1 MINESG
7 NRLGTAIGE
16 GYAKQGKSWDEVVN
30 MPSSGSG
37 LGKALINSSA
47 KTGYDNYM
55 AGTTGSQYGGTI
67 EKATNSVLDN
77 STNMFIKQSQ
87 QQGDILGTK
96 SPGGSE
102 GGLAASAVDTGVI
115 GANSKFG
122 RSMERQLNRLAD
134 NGVIRF
140 NQTQSQGDILGTQ
153 GIQPYDSQSNAQSMN
168 ANPML
173 NNSIGSLGSL
183 GQNNTNDIGI
193 SGFGNRFTTQKS
205 NGLGNIVGYNP
216 QGNNY
221 NIIGGVELV

>member
-1 MINESG
+1 MGISINK
-7 NRLGTAIGE
+7 LGANIGE
-16 GYAKQGKSWDEVVN
+16 WYAKQGKSLGEIES

-37 LGKALINSSA
+37 LGSVSTSSA
-47 KTGYDNYM
+47 
-55 AGTTGSQYGGTI
+55 
-67 EKATNSVLDN
+67 
-77 STNMFIKQSQ
+77 NMIQS
-87 QQGDILGTK
+87 
-96 SPGGSE
+96 SGGSE
-102 GGLAASAVDTGVI
+102 GGLAANAVGTGVI

-134 NGVIRF
+134 NGVISF
-140 NQTQSQGDILGTQ
+140 NQTQSQGDMLGTQ
-153 GIQPYDSQSNAQSMN
+153 GIQPYDSQSNAQPMN
-168 ANPML
+168 VNPMI
-173 NNSIGSLGSL
+173 NNSIGSL

>member
-1 MINESG
+1 MGLVKKTFDN
-7 NRLGTAIGE
+7 LGQKIGE
-16 GYAKQGKSWDEVVN
+16 GYAKQGKTWDEVVN
-30 MPSSGSG
+30 MPSNGSG
-37 LGKALINSSA
+37 LGKVLINSSA
-47 KTGYDNYM
+47 KTAYDNYM
-55 AGTTGSQYGGTI
+55 
-67 EKATNSVLDN
+67 TNNKPASV
-77 STNMFIKQSQ
+77 STSSANMIQ
-87 QQGDILGTK
+87 
-96 SPGGSE
+96 SPGGSD
-102 GGLAASAVDTGVI
+102 GGLASSAVGTGVI
-115 GANSKFG
+115 GAKSKFG

>member
-1 MINESG
+1 MGKISNMINESG

-37 LGKALINSSA
+37 MMSDAIRSGT

-55 AGTTGSQYGGTI
+55 
-67 EKATNSVLDN
+67 TNNKPASV
-77 STNMFIKQSQ
+77 STSSANMIQ
-87 QQGDILGTK
+87 
-96 SPGGSE
+96 SPGGSD
-102 GGLAASAVDTGVI
+102 GGLAASAVNANAVGTGVI
-115 GANSKFG
+115 GAKSKFG

-153 GIQPYDSQSNAQSMN
+153 GIKPYDSQSNAQSMN

-173 NNSIGSLGSL
+173 NNGLGSL
-183 GQNNTNDIGI
+183 GQNNTNDVGI
-193 SGFGNRFTTQKS
+193 SGFGNMSTTQKY
-205 NGLGNIVGYNP
+205 NGLGNIIGNNP

>member
-1 MINESG
+1 MIDKLDIVG
-7 NRLGTAIGE
+7 QKIGE
-16 GYAKQGKSWDEVVN
+16 SYAKQGKSWDEVVN
-30 MPSSGSG
+30 MPSWGSG
-37 LGKALINSSA
+37 FGKAIINNSA

-55 AGTTGSQYGGTI
+55 
-67 EKATNSVLDN
+67 TNNKPASV
-77 STNMFIKQSQ
+77 STSSANMIQS
-87 QQGDILGTK
+87 L
-96 SPGGSE
+96 GGSE
-102 GGLAASAVDTGVI
+102 GGLAANAVNANAVGTGVI

-134 NGVIRF
+134 NGVISF

-153 GIQPYDSQSNAQSMN
+153 GIQHYDSQSSAQSMN

-183 GQNNTNDIGI
+183 GKNNTNDIGI

-221 NIIGGVELV
+221 NIIGGVELI

>member
-1 MINESG
+1 MGLVSKMFDSIG
-7 NRLGTAIGE
+7 QKIGE

-55 AGTTGSQYGGTI
+55 AGRTGNQYGGII
-67 EKATNSVLDN
+67 EKATNRVFDSDLN
-77 STNMFIKQSQ
+77 TFKEFKQSQ
-87 QQGDILGTK
+87 PQGNIQ
-96 SPGGSE
+96 
-102 GGLAASAVDTGVI
+102 GGLAANAVNANAVGTGVI

-134 NGVIRF
+134 NGVISF

-153 GIQPYDSQSNAQSMN
+153 GIQHYDSQSSAQSMN

-183 GQNNTNDIGI
+183 GKNNTNDIGI

-221 NIIGGVELV
+221 NIIGGVELI

>member
-1 MINESG
+1 MDVLDNKFKEIG
-7 NRLGTAIGE
+7 AAIGE
-16 GYAKQGKSWDEVVN
+16 GYAKQGKSWDEIAS
-30 MPSSGSG
+30 MPSSGGGMMSD
-37 LGKALINSSA
+37 AISSSA

-55 AGTTGSQYGGTI
+55 
-67 EKATNSVLDN
+67 TNNKPASA
-77 STNMFIKQSQ
+77 STSSANMIQ
-87 QQGDILGTK
+87 

-140 NQTQSQGDILGTQ
+140 NQTQSQGDMLGTQ
-153 GIQPYDSQSNAQSMN
+153 GIKPYDSQSSAQSMN
-168 ANPML
+168 VNPML

-193 SGFGNRFTTQKS
+193 SGFGNMSTTQKS

>member
-7 NRLGTAIGE
+7 NRIGTKIGE
-16 GYAKQGKSWDEVVN
+16 GYAEQGKSWDEIAN
-30 MPSSGSG
+30 MPSSGEGMMSDAISSG
-37 LGKALINSSA
+37 V

-55 AGTTGSQYGGTI
+55 
-67 EKATNSVLDN
+67 TNNKPASV
-77 STNMFIKQSQ
+77 STSSANMIQ
-87 QQGDILGTK
+87 
-96 SPGGSE
+96 SPGGSD
-102 GGLAASAVDTGVI
+102 GGLAASAVGT
-115 GANSKFG
+115 NSKFG
-122 RSMERQLNRLAD
+122 RSMERQLNRLAK

-140 NQTQSQGDILGTQ
+140 KQTQSQGDILGTQ

-173 NNSIGSLGSL
+173 NNGLGSL

-193 SGFGNRFTTQKS
+193 SGFDNRFTTQKS
-205 NGLGNIVGYNP
+205 NGLGNIGYNP

>member
-1 MINESG
+1 MGLVKKTFDN
-7 NRLGTAIGE
+7 LGQKIGE

-102 GGLAASAVDTGVI
+102 GGLAASGVGTGVI
-115 GANSKFG
+115 GAKSKFV
-122 RSMERQLNRLAD
+122 RSMERQLNRLAK

-173 NNSIGSLGSL
+173 NNGLGSL

-193 SGFGNRFTTQKS
+193 SGFDNRFTTQKS
-205 NGLGNIVGYNP
+205 NGLGNIGNNP
-216 QGNNY
+216 QGNDY

>member
-1 MINESG
+1 MGLVSKMFDNIG
-7 NRLGTAIGE
+7 QKIGE

-30 MPSSGSG
+30 RYSSGSG

-55 AGTTGSQYGGTI
+55 AGRTGNQYGGII

-77 STNMFIKQSQ
+77 STDMSIKQFKQ
-87 QQGDILGTK
+87 TQPQ
-96 SPGGSE
+96 GGSD
-102 GGLAASAVDTGVI
+102 GGLAASEVGT
-115 GANSKFG
+115 NSKFG
-122 RSMERQLNRLAD
+122 NSMTRQINKVLANR
-134 NGVIRF
+134 GETF
-140 NQTQSQGDILGTQ
+140 EQTQPQGDMLGTQ
-153 GIQPYDSQSNAQSMN
+153 GIQHYDSQSSAQSMN

-183 GQNNTNDIGI
+183 GKNNTNDIGI

-221 NIIGGVELV
+221 NIIGGVELI

>member
-1 MINESG
+1 MGLVKKTFDN
-7 NRLGTAIGE
+7 LGQKIGE

-87 QQGDILGTK
+87 
-96 SPGGSE
+96 
-102 GGLAASAVDTGVI
+102 
-115 GANSKFG
+115 
-122 RSMERQLNRLAD
+122 
-134 NGVIRF
+134 
-140 NQTQSQGDILGTQ
+140 SQGDMLGTQ
-153 GIQPYDSQSNAQSMN
+153 GIKPYDSQSSAQSMN
-168 ANPML
+168 VNPML

-193 SGFGNRFTTQKS
+193 SGFGNMSTTQKS
-205 NGLGNIVGYNP
+205 NGLGNIIGNNP

>member
-1 MINESG
+1 MGLVKKRFDN
-7 NRLGTAIGE
+7 LGQKIGE

-55 AGTTGSQYGGTI
+55 AGTTGSQYGKVI
-67 EKATNSVLDN
+67 EEATNRVLDSDLN
-77 STNMFIKQSQ
+77 TFKQFKQSQ
-87 QQGDILGTK
+87 PQGD
-96 SPGGSE
+96 
-102 GGLAASAVDTGVI
+102 
-115 GANSKFG
+115 
-122 RSMERQLNRLAD
+122 M
-134 NGVIRF
+134 
-140 NQTQSQGDILGTQ
+140 LGTQ
-153 GIQPYDSQSNAQSMN
+153 SIQPYDSQSSAQSMN
-168 ANPML
+168 VNPML

-193 SGFGNRFTTQKS
+193 SGLGNMSMAQKS

>member
-1 MINESG
+1 MGLVKKTFDN
-7 NRLGTAIGE
+7 LGQKIGE

-77 STNMFIKQSQ
+77 STNMFIKQFKQSQ
-87 QQGDILGTK
+87 PQGD
-96 SPGGSE
+96 
-102 GGLAASAVDTGVI
+102 
-115 GANSKFG
+115 
-122 RSMERQLNRLAD
+122 M
-134 NGVIRF
+134 
-140 NQTQSQGDILGTQ
+140 LGTQ
-153 GIQPYDSQSNAQSMN
+153 GIKPYDSQSIAQSMN
-168 ANPML
+168 VNPML
-173 NNSIGSLGSL
+173 NNSTGSL
-183 GQNNTNDIGI
+183 GQNNTGGIGFSSGIDNI
-193 SGFGNRFTTQKS
+193 STAQKS
-205 NGLGNIVGYNP
+205 NGLGNIIGNNP

>member
-1 MINESG
+1 MGLVSKTFNSIG
-7 NRLGTAIGE
+7 QKIGE

-55 AGTTGSQYGGTI
+55 AGRTGNQYGGII

-77 STNMFIKQSQ
+77 STDMSIKQFEQ
-87 QQGDILGTK
+87 TQPQGD
-96 SPGGSE
+96 
-102 GGLAASAVDTGVI
+102 
-115 GANSKFG
+115 
-122 RSMERQLNRLAD
+122 M
-134 NGVIRF
+134 
-140 NQTQSQGDILGTQ
+140 LGTQ
-153 GIQPYDSQSNAQSMN
+153 GIQHYDSQSSAQSMN

-183 GQNNTNDIGI
+183 GKNNTNDIGI
-193 SGFGNRFTTQKS
+193 SGFDNRFTTQKS

-221 NIIGGVELV
+221 NIIGGVELI

>member
-1 MINESG
+1 MNVLDNKFKEIG
-7 NRLGTAIGE
+7 QRIGE
-16 GYAKQGKSWDEVVN
+16 GYAKQGKSWDEVES

-37 LGKALINSSA
+37 PGKNAMHSGV

-55 AGTTGSQYGGTI
+55 
-67 EKATNSVLDN
+67 TNNKPASV
-77 STNMFIKQSQ
+77 STSSANMIQ
-87 QQGDILGTK
+87 
-96 SPGGSE
+96 SPGSSD
-102 GGLAASAVDTGVI
+102 GGLASSAVGTGVI
-115 GANSKFG
+115 GAKSKFG

-173 NNSIGSLGSL
+173 NNGLGSL

-193 SGFGNRFTTQKS
+193 SGFGNMSTAQKY
-205 NGLGNIVGYNP
+205 NGLGNIIGNNP

>member
-1 MINESG
+1 MG
-7 NRLGTAIGE
+7 QKIGE

-37 LGKALINSSA
+37 PGKAIIISSA

-55 AGTTGSQYGGTI
+55 
-67 EKATNSVLDN
+67 TNNQPASV
-77 STNMFIKQSQ
+77 STSSANMIQS
-87 QQGDILGTK
+87 L
-96 SPGGSE
+96 GGSE
-102 GGLAASAVDTGVI
+102 GGLAANAVNANAVGTGVI

-134 NGVIRF
+134 NGVISF
-140 NQTQSQGDILGTQ
+140 NQTQPQGDMLGTQ
-153 GIQPYDSQSNAQSMN
+153 GIQHYDSQSSAQSMN

-183 GQNNTNDIGI
+183 GKNNTNDIGI

-221 NIIGGVELV
+221 NIIGGVELI

>member
-1 MINESG
+1 MGISINK
-7 NRLGTAIGE
+7 LGANIGE
-16 GYAKQGKSWDEVVN
+16 WYAKQGKSLGEIES
-30 MPSSGSG
+30 MPSSGGYAGFSADIRSG
-37 LGKALINSSA
+37 T

-55 AGTTGSQYGGTI
+55 TSNKPA
-67 EKATNSVLDN
+67 SV
-77 STNMFIKQSQ
+77 STSSANMIQ
-87 QQGDILGTK
+87 

-102 GGLAASAVDTGVI
+102 GGLAASAVGTGVI

-122 RSMERQLNRLAD
+122 RSMERQLNRLAN

-153 GIQPYDSQSNAQSMN
+153 GIKPYDSQSNAQSMN

-173 NNSIGSLGSL
+173 NNGLGSL

-193 SGFGNRFTTQKS
+193 SGFGNMSTTQKY
-205 NGLGNIVGYNP
+205 NGLGNIIGNNP
-216 QGNNY
+216 QGNKY

>member
-1 MINESG
+1 MGLVKKTFDN
-7 NRLGTAIGE
+7 LGQKIGE

-55 AGTTGSQYGGTI
+55 AGTTGSQYSGTI

-77 STNMFIKQSQ
+77 STDMFVKQSQ
-87 QQGDILGTK
+87 QQGDILGT
-96 SPGGSE
+96 
-102 GGLAASAVDTGVI
+102 
-115 GANSKFG
+115 
-122 RSMERQLNRLAD
+122 
-134 NGVIRF
+134 
-140 NQTQSQGDILGTQ
+140 QGD
-153 GIQPYDSQSNAQSMN
+153 IQPYDSQSNAQSTN

-173 NNSIGSLGSL
+173 NNGLGSL
-183 GQNNTNDIGI
+183 GQNNTNDTGI
-193 SGFGNRFTTQKS
+193 SGFGNMSTAQKS